1 MKNKKFWVSLMAG
14 IMAGIMVLTLLLQL
28 IPSEVQAASSSEIQ
42 NQIEAMEKEQAA
54 IQQKLEELEN
64 NRQENQTEIEGI
76 VAQKKLLDQQ
86 ISLLHQQI
94 ANVKDQISAYAVLI
108 ADKQAELDK
117 AEQRLEDMKELHL
130 DRLRAM
136 EENGQLSYWSVLF
149 QANSFTDLLGRIS
162 MIQEIAAADRQRIE
176 DMSAVAKEVEE
187 AKLMLQVE
195 QNSLMESRYLLAAK
209 QAELDMKVTA
219 AKLELEK
226 LVAKGEEFEQW
237 IDEQEGI
244 LSEFEDTLLDLE
256 AEYDEAKYQ
265 EWLATSVPPTTK
277 PPAPT
282 YSGMGVGGTAHVYE
296 GITWL
301 TPCNYDRVS
310 SPFGYRVHPVYGD
323 WRLHKGVDLSI
334 GCTPIYATR
343 AGVVIFAPAYEDET
357 AGYYVTIDHGDGYRS
372 NYLHMC
378 KRPDVK
384 VGDFVAAGQVIGC
397 VGSTGTSTGS
407 HLHFGIGK
415 INPATGLN
423 EWINPMP
430 FIS

>member
-1 MKNKKFWVSLMAG
+1 MKNKKFWVSLMAA
-14 IMAGIMVLTLLLQL
+14 IMAGIMLLTLLLQL
-28 IPSEVQAASSSEIQ
+28 IPSQVHAASSSEIR

-54 IQQKLEELEN
+54 IQNKLEELEN
-64 NRQENQTEIEGI
+64 KRQDNQTEIEGI

-94 ANVKDQISAYAVLI
+94 TNVKDQVSAYAVLI
-108 ADKQAELDK
+108 ADKQAELDE
-117 AEQRLEDMKELHL
+117 AEQHLAEMKQLHL
-130 DRLRAM
+130 ERLRAM
-136 EENGQLSYWSVLF
+136 EENGELSYWSVLF
-149 QANSFTDLLGRIS
+149 QANSFTDLLGRMS
-162 MIQEIAAADRQRIE
+162 MIMEIEAADRQRIE
-176 DMSAVAKEVEE
+176 EMSTVAQEVED
-187 AKLMLQVE
+187 AKQTLQVE
-195 QNSLMESRYLLAAK
+195 QNSLMETRYLLNAK
-209 QAELDMKVTA
+209 QAELDMKVA
-219 AKLELEK
+219 EAKLELEK

-256 AEYDEAKYQ
+256 AEYDKAKYE

-277 PPAPT
+277 PPTPT

-301 TPCNYDRVS
+301 TPCNYERVS
-310 SPFGYRVHPVYGD
+310 SPFGYRIHPVYGD

-343 AGVVIFAPAYEDET
+343 AGVVIFAPTYEDDT

-378 KRPDVK
+378 TQPYVK
-384 VGDFVAAGQVIGC
+384 VGDYVYAGQVIGC

-415 INPATGLN
+415 INPETGLN